1 MTPATA
7 SAHAHLL
14 ARLARLPRAGACL
27 AATLAAAACAR
38 PAATARPAASAPG
51 PVRAGAPS
59 AAGAAAAAA
68 ADVAYLHGR
77 RLVVPVAGAGRSR
90 IQDSF
95 DDARDGGARTHR
107 AIDILAPRRTPVLSA
122 DDGIVLRLTTSAKGG
137 ISVYAAD
144 AAERVVYYY
153 AHLDGYHPRLA
164 QGALLAK
171 GDTIGYVGTTGN
183 APKDVPHLHFQV
195 MRMRRDG
202 RFWDGEPINPYAF
215 LVEATTEPASGR
227 VAGGRTGDR

>member
-1 MTPATA
+1 MTRFMPSHRAHSPARRIGP
-7 SAHAHLL
+7 L
-14 ARLARLPRAGACL
+14 RAGVCL
-27 AATLAAAACAR
+27 VATMAAAACAR
-38 PAATARPAASAPG
+38 PSTTAAGAAPSPAPG
-51 PVRAGAPS
+51 PVLAGAPS
-59 AAGAAAAAA
+59 SAGAAAAADA
-68 ADVAYLHGR
+68 AYLRAR
-77 RLVVPVAGAGRSR
+77 RLVLPVAGVGRSR
-90 IQDSF
+90 IRDSF
-95 DDARDGGARTHR
+95 DEARDGGARTHR

-137 ISVYAAD
+137 ISLYAAD

-195 MRMRRDG
+195 MRMRGDG

-215 LVEATTEPASGR
+215 LVEAATEPAERERAGR
-227 VAGGRTGDR
+227 F